1 MMHLQ
6 ELHIHVISR
15 HREKLNL
22 DYLNKSIQVYAKYLL
37 FASSTFLY
45 ALSSYTYDVY
55 QKITHNGQSMM
66 EKDNNFFLR

>member
-6 ELHIHVISR
+6 ELHIHVIST

-37 FASSTFLY
+37 FASSTFCMRYHLIV
-45 ALSSYTYDVY
+45 YDVY

>member
-1 MMHLQ
+1 MHLQ

-15 HREKLNL
+15 HIEKLNF
-22 DYLNKSIQVYAKYLL
+22 DDLNKSIQVCAKYLL
-37 FASSTFLY
+37 FASSTFCMRYHLIV
-45 ALSSYTYDVY
+45 YDVY

>member
-1 MMHLQ
+1 MHLQ
-6 ELHIHVISR
+6 KSYIHVISR

-22 DYLNKSIQVYAKYLL
+22 HYLNKSIQVYAKYLL
-37 FASSTFLY
+37 FASSTFCMRYHLI
-45 ALSSYTYDVY
+45 LYDVY